1 MAEQAIKKE
10 VDSAVEEAKAGPVP
24 KDDMLWKNI
33 YKDTLGMHLRGRDSK
48 TKIQLT

>member
-1 MAEQAIKKE
+1 MWQAIKKE
-10 VDSAVEEAKAGPVP
+10 VDSAVEEAKAGPLP

-33 YKDTLGMHLRGRDSK
+33 YKDTLGVHMRGRDSK